1 MRQPGANEANAL
13 ISNSLLKYSSPF
25 FSSQEK
31 ALKKK
36 KRNRLGRGGQLTVNG
51 KGSGNILMKIEFY
64 VYYAVKTL

>member
-25 FSSQEK
+25 FFVPGK
-31 ALKKK
+31 GPKK